1 MLNLLSLA
9 VMALE
14 IKTET
19 VMTSLGFMWKGMLGI
34 MTVIII
40 ITVIVMIMAR
50 IDSKK
55 AAKNEGGG
63 K

>member
-1 MLNLLSLA
+1 VLNLLSLA

-14 IKTET
+14 INTET

>member
-9 VMALE
+9 IMALE
-14 IKTET
+14 INTET

>member
-14 IKTET
+14 INTET

>member
-1 MLNLLSLA
+1 
-9 VMALE
+9 MALE
-14 IKTET
+14 INTET

-40 ITVIVMIMAR
+40 ITVMVMIMAR